1 MTTATEVYGFGLR
14 GGRVW
19 LEGSHVSELPVR
31 EWTAECLAGDET
43 LLARCH
49 GATLDIGCGPGR
61 LAAALLSRRVLTLGI
76 DISHDA
82 VALAR
87 ERGAAVLHRDVFG
100 PLPREGQWQHALLAD
115 GNIGIGGDP
124 IHLLV
129 RCRELLARTGTVLLD
144 LQGTGAHLRT
154 DRVRLL
160 AGDLA
165 SDWFHWSSLPTG
177 ALPAI
182 AAATGF
188 SVREVW
194 RSAGRWQAELQPS
207 DHWEGAG
214 DAAE

>member
-1 MTTATEVYGFGLR
+1 VTTATEVYGLGLR
-14 GGRVW
+14 GGQVW
-19 LEGSHVSELPVR
+19 LEGRQISELPVGD
-31 EWTAECLAGDET
+31 WTRDHLEGDHT
-43 LLARCH
+43 LLARCQ

-61 LAAALLSRRVLTLGI
+61 LAAALLARSVLALGI

-87 ERGAAVLHRDVFG
+87 ERGAAVLQRDVFG
-100 PLPREGQWQHALLAD
+100 PLPREGRWQHALLAD

-124 IHLLV
+124 IRLLD
-129 RCRELLARTGTVLLD
+129 RCRELLTSTGTVLLD

-188 SVREVW
+188 SVRGVW
-194 RSAGRWQAELQPS
+194 RSAGRWQAELELS
-207 DHWEGAG
+207 DHWDGAE
-214 DAAE
+214 DAAR

>member
-1 MTTATEVYGFGLR
+1 MTTATEVYGLGLR
-14 GGRVW
+14 GDRVW
-19 LEGSHVSELPVR
+19 LEGSQVSELPVR
-31 EWTAECLAGDET
+31 DWTRDYLDGDE
-43 LLARCH
+43 LLLTRCD

-61 LAAALLSRRVLTLGI
+61 LAAALLARRVLALGI
-76 DISHDA
+76 DISNEA
-82 VALAR
+82 VEIAR
-87 ERGAAVLHRDVFG
+87 AKGAAVLQRDVFG
-100 PLPREGQWQHALLAD
+100 ALPREGSWQHALLAD

-124 IHLLV
+124 IRLLV
-129 RCRELLARTGTVLLD
+129 RCRELLAPTGTVLLD

-194 RSAGRWQAELQPS
+194 RSAGRWQAELQLS
-207 DHWEGAG
+207 DHWDGAD
-214 DAAE
+214 DAAC